1 MAISDLTAVVP
12 PPADPDRSEV
22 DWDAIQQRLGLPL
35 PQDYKD
41 FIATYGQ
48 GSFGDFLHPYQPV
61 TDNEYLDLVGR
72 QQTDLDAL
80 RTLQR
85 DFPEDIPYQVTDQ
98 PAELLPAALTDNGD
112 IVYWHVREPKDADS
126 WTITVNES
134 RGPQWYRYDGPL
146 TSFLADV
153 LARRIR
159 VSVFPDDFPGPHPA
173 FARHD
178 A

>member
-1 MAISDLTAVVP
+1 MAISDLAAVVP
-12 PPADPDRSEV
+12 PPSPPVHAEI
-22 DWDAIQQRLGLPL
+22 DWDTVEQRLGLPL

-41 FIATYGQ
+41 FIARYGQ
-48 GSFGDFLHPYQPV
+48 GSFDDFLHPYQPA
-61 TDNEYLDLVGR
+61 TGNEYLDLVHR
-72 QQTDLDAL
+72 QQIDLGAL

-85 DFPEDIPYQVTDQ
+85 DFGEDIPYRVGD
-98 PAELLPAALTDNGD
+98 PAELLPVALTDNGD
-112 IVYWHVREPKDADS
+112 IVYWHVRDPKDPDS

-134 RGPQWYRYDGPL
+134 RGPEWFRYDGSF

-159 VSVFPDDFPGPHPA
+159 VSVFPDDFPDPVSVYVS
-173 FARHD
+173 HD